1 MREPKF
7 IDWDKVGATRG
18 SVESPKLSD
27 AAGCGVP
34 TAEGGEEWK
43 TAEVTHLENEPAAKV
58 DTSNFGRAVREA
70 GVDGVVTKHDSGEKS
85 DEDRGRGE
93 GGSQGDHGWR
103 ERG

>member
-1 MREPKF
+1 M
-7 IDWDKVGATRG
+7 
-18 SVESPKLSD
+18 
-27 AAGCGVP
+27 
-34 TAEGGEEWK
+34 K

-85 DEDRGRGE
+85 DEDGGRGE

-103 ERG
+103 ERVWRARRRQGSVAVGGRDRRGGERVGLYSVQETELDN